1 MPTYTCAAA
10 PGLLDPERRGA
21 IARAVTAAHAEI
33 TGAPAYFAQVIFEG
47 VAEGDH
53 FIGGA
58 PLAHDH
64 LFVYGRI
71 RAGRSAEVR
80 NALMKRLVA
89 DVAKAANLPAFAI
102 WVYLQELPPAAMA
115 EFGHILPEPGD
126 EAEWSRN
133 LPAQDLER
141 MQAILSGPGPDGD

>member
-10 PGLLDPERRGA
+10 AGLLDSERKRA
-21 IARAVTAAHAEI
+21 IARAITTAHAEI
-33 TGAPAYFAQVIFEG
+33 TGAPAYFAQVIFED

-64 LFVYGRI
+64 LFVHGCI
-71 RAGRSAEVR
+71 RAGRSAGDR
-80 NALMKRLVA
+80 NALMMRLVA
-89 DVAKAANLPAFAI
+89 DVASAANLPAFAV
-102 WVYLQELPPAAMA
+102 WVYLLELPPAAMA
-115 EFGHILPEPGD
+115 EFGHILPKPGD

-133 LPAQDLER
+133 LPAQDRER
-141 MQAILSGPGPDGD
+141 MQAIVSGSGPDGD